1 MAALTKGRK
10 IEERAGKQH
19 GSPVLAG
26 AVIHAGALVVL
37 ASGWA
42 CPGRSGVGAD
52 NAAKAADAATLQVVG
67 LAEASVT
74 GGAANGD
81 VRVETRTGYFLFDNL
96 SGDPVTRSD
105 IGKPC
110 FLVDDQ
116 TVARTSPNN
125 TRARAGI
132 VDDLE
137 GLGVWV
143 HVGPGR

>member
-1 MAALTKGRK
+1 MALNQGRK
-10 IEERAGKQH
+10 VQERGARQH
-19 GSPVLAG
+19 GHPVLAG

-37 ASGWA
+37 AAGWA
-42 CPGRSGVGAD
+42 APGRTGVGAD

-67 LAEASVT
+67 IAEESVI

-81 VRVETRTGYFLFDNL
+81 VRVKTRAGCFLFNNL
-96 SGDPVTRSD
+96 STDAVTRAD

-110 FLVDDQ
+110 FVVDDE

-137 GLGVWV
+137 DAGVWV
-143 HVGPGR
+143 RIGAGR

>member
-1 MAALTKGRK
+1 MTQGRNVQ
-10 IEERAGKQH
+10 ERQGSKH
-19 GSPVLAG
+19 SSPVLAG
-26 AVIHAGALVVL
+26 AIIHAGALVVL
-37 ASGWA
+37 AAGWA
-42 CPGRSGVGAD
+42 CPGRTGVGAD

-67 LAEASVT
+67 VAEDEVT

-81 VRVETRTGYFLFDNL
+81 VRVTTRTGCFLFANL
-96 SGDPVTRSD
+96 TGDLVTRSD

-116 TVARTSPNN
+116 TVAKTSPNN

-137 GLGVWV
+137 DVGVWV
-143 HVGPGR
+143 RVGPGR

>member
-1 MAALTKGRK
+1 MAQTQPRK
-10 IEERAGKQH
+10 VQERQGQKH
-19 GSPVLAG
+19 GHPVLAG
-26 AVIHAGALVVL
+26 AIIHQGAIVVL

-42 CPGRSGVGAD
+42 APGRSGEGAD

-67 LAEASVT
+67 IAEESVT

-81 VRVETRTGYFLFDNL
+81 VRVPTRAGYFLFNNL
-96 SGDPVTRSD
+96 DGDPVTRSE

-110 FLVDDQ
+110 FLVDDE
-116 TVARTSPNN
+116 TVAKTSPNN

-137 GLGVWV
+137 DAGVWV
-143 HVGPGR
+143 RIGAGR

>member
-1 MAALTKGRK
+1 MALTQGRK
-10 IEERAGKQH
+10 TQERGGRQH
-19 GSPVLAG
+19 GHPVAAN

-42 CPGRSGVGAD
+42 APGRTGVGAD

-67 LAEASVT
+67 VAEEGVQ
-74 GGAANGD
+74 GGPANGD
-81 VRVETRTGYFLFDNL
+81 SIVKTRAGCFLFDNL
-96 SGDPVTRSD
+96 STDAVTRAD

-110 FLVDDQ
+110 FVVDDE

-137 GLGVWV
+137 DAGVWV
-143 HVGPGR
+143 RIGAGR